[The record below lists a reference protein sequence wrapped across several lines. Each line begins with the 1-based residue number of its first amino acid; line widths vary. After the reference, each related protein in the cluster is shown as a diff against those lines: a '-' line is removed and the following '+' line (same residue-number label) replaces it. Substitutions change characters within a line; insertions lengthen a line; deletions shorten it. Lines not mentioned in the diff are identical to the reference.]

1 MKKQTLIYNNLIN
14 KEGFNPF
21 SKKQYFAIPVIPIK
35 VALKYDVKPGYNHF
49 ERAILT
55 LLLGKKKYTIL
66 EISEILMID
75 NELVELIVNTLISKG
90 DLDKQRQVT
99 EKAENTLKGIY
110 KESTIVVK
118 YAFYDLNRGRLL
130 KETADPNALNFKT
143 VFFDSYS
150 DYKSNDIND
159 YYNKLFITSDSNDYS
174 INFTVVDLSLERSI
188 DVKKIDSM
196 LNKERLDTN
205 SEDKKV
211 LISATII
218 EVPNYKQYLLSYVDT
233 SISSANT
240 NRWNVRN
247 PLTLN
252 GDLELQNFFYYSNS
266 NKIVS
271 LMIETLMKNRIDII
285 NNDVDKKQLFD
296 FIKNKL
302 FLTKI
307 DNKHDLFIEP
317 FVYVLDS
324 ISIKDVKVSG
334 QSGNI
339 QLQESLKMAM
349 IYFGQLFENLLYQAA
364 IEYKK
369 CDLQD
374 FIDELSKDRNRNNIT
389 ICYMAELIGFSIG
402 GENVPLFNTTR
413 YDMNQMFKLGKEYV
427 LSACISMNI
436 LIGNSDN
443 GYFIN
448 KLALRHKDLIS
459 KLDRLKKVRDEKRH
473 TTSNCD
479 VTVKDYLTIVF
490 DIMDLAFGYKV
501 NEENLDKYFE
511 SKVSLY
517 DYSYSHEYIRNRV
530 GTNFFDSKEMKAITI
545 KNHLIEVHKK
555 YVEKQ
560 SDYIAS
566 AHSIIEDLYKEM
578 LKNILA
584 KSNINYDFE
593 LKNYFNSGKDFE
605 EYIEMLGFDI
615 NIDQELFQTE
625 VNKALAVDF
634 TKTEMFIKQGI
645 LNGFEK
651 STNRIK
657 MQSLILLFKLNNNLA
672 NDFLINQYDL
682 KKLFKLT
689 TIVMF
694 LDRSHKQNNNYN
706 ESQATYIVNELL
718 DLVKNAYSNGKVI
731 NWRN

>member
-55 LLLGKKKYTIL
+55 LLLSKKKYTIL

-90 DLDKQRQVT
+90 DLDEQRQVT

-159 YYNKLFITSDSNDYS
+159 YYKKLFITSDSNDYS

-218 EVPNYKQYLLSYVDT
+218 EVSNYKQYLLSYVDT

-271 LMIETLMKNRIDII
+271 LIIETLMKNRIDII
-285 NNDVDKKQLFD
+285 NKDVDKKQLFD

-307 DNKHDLFIEP
+307 DNKHDLFIE
-317 FVYVLDS
+317 
-324 ISIKDVKVSG
+324 
-334 QSGNI
+334 
-339 QLQESLKMAM
+339 E
-349 IYFGQLFENLLYQAA
+349 
-364 IEYKK
+364 
-369 CDLQD
+369 
-374 FIDELSKDRNRNNIT
+374 NNI
-389 ICYMAELIGFSIG
+389 
-402 GENVPLFNTTR
+402 V
-413 YDMNQMFKLGKEYV
+413 
-427 LSACISMNI
+427 
-436 LIGNSDN
+436 
-443 GYFIN
+443 
-448 KLALRHKDLIS
+448 
-459 KLDRLKKVRDEKRH
+459 
-473 TTSNCD
+473 
-479 VTVKDYLTIVF
+479 
-490 DIMDLAFGYKV
+490 
-501 NEENLDKYFE
+501 
-511 SKVSLY
+511 
-517 DYSYSHEYIRNRV
+517 
-530 GTNFFDSKEMKAITI
+530 
-545 KNHLIEVHKK
+545 
-555 YVEKQ
+555 
-560 SDYIAS
+560 
-566 AHSIIEDLYKEM
+566 
-578 LKNILA
+578 
-584 KSNINYDFE
+584 
-593 LKNYFNSGKDFE
+593 
-605 EYIEMLGFDI
+605 
-615 NIDQELFQTE
+615 
-625 VNKALAVDF
+625 
-634 TKTEMFIKQGI
+634 
-645 LNGFEK
+645 
-651 STNRIK
+651 
-657 MQSLILLFKLNNNLA
+657 
-672 NDFLINQYDL
+672 
-682 KKLFKLT
+682 
-689 TIVMF
+689 
-694 LDRSHKQNNNYN
+694 
-706 ESQATYIVNELL
+706 
-718 DLVKNAYSNGKVI
+718 
-731 NWRN
+731 